1 MQEFTEE
8 YKALRKALSNCWAE
22 KSAKG
27 NALLRLVKARKKM
40 FADIVLG
47 LCSAKEKRTTNKK
60 IRELEEDISDIDIA
74 VEELELRHTLLKKEG
89 RHMRWVGED

>member
-8 YKALRKALSNCWAE
+8 FKAIQKALSNCWAE

-27 NALLRLVKARKKM
+27 NALLELVKTRKKM

-47 LCSAKEKRTTNKK
+47 LCGAGGKKAINKK
-60 IRELEEDISDIDIA
+60 IRGLEEDISDIDIA
-74 VEELELRHTLLKKEG
+74 VEELELRHTLIKKEG
-89 RHMRWVGED
+89 RHIRWVGED

>member
-8 YKALRKALSNCWAE
+8 FKAIQKALSNCWAE

-27 NALLRLVKARKKM
+27 NELLRLQETRKKM

-74 VEELELRHTLLKKEG
+74 VKELELRHALLKKEG

>member
-8 YKALRKALSNCWAE
+8 YKALQKALSNCWAE
-22 KSAKG
+22 KSSKG
-27 NALLRLVKARKKM
+27 NALLELVKTRKKM

-47 LCSAKEKRTTNKK
+47 LENAKEKRIIIKK
-60 IRELEEDISDIDIA
+60 IRELEEDISNIDIA
-74 VEELELRHTLLKKEG
+74 VLELELRHTLLKKEG